1 VRIERVELFV
11 LRLPL
16 KRAYETSGSRETHQT
31 RVIARVES
39 EGAVGW
45 GESVAPELP
54 WYSGET
60 PKTVWYALDEIII
73 PALLAADLHQPE
85 DTERILW
92 WIREHRMAKA
102 TVEMAIWDLFAKRD
116 GRSLSKVLG
125 GTRDRILC
133 GVAIGIQPSVEELL
147 ETIRR
152 ELSAGYQRVKVKIKP
167 GWDGSVAEAIRAT
180 FPNLPF
186 MLDANSAYTLADTP
200 LFKRFDAY
208 KPTMIEQPLAHDDIV
223 DHAALQRQIET
234 AICLDESIHTG
245 DDARK
250 AIELGATRVINI
262 KAGRV
267 GGLTSARRIHDVCR
281 DAEIPVW
288 CGGMLEMGIGRA
300 HNVHLASLT
309 NFRLPGDVAASERYF
324 ETEIIGE
331 PFRVEPDGTMRVPTG
346 PGIGVTVLEKLIRKI
361 AVQTKQYRPPRMT
374 AKVRKAP
381 VKAPAASARS
391 VKKRTARSAAGRS
404 RAATPR
410 SRR

>member
-1 VRIERVELFV
+1 MRLERVELFR

-60 PKTVWYALDEIII
+60 PQTVWYALDEIMI

-85 DTERILW
+85 DTERILA

-102 TVEMAIWDLFAKRD
+102 TLEMAIWDLFAKRD

-133 GVAIGIQPSVEELL
+133 GVAIGIQPSIEDLL

-152 ELSAGYQRVKVKIKP
+152 ELSAGYLRVKVKIKP
-167 GWDGSVAEAIRAT
+167 GWDGSVAQAVRNT
-180 FPNLPF
+180 FPDLQF
-186 MLDANSAYTLADTP
+186 MLDANSAYTLADAP
-200 LFKRFDAY
+200 LFKRIDAY
-208 KPTMIEQPLAHDDIV
+208 APTMIEQPLAHDDIV
-223 DHAALQRQIET
+223 DHAALQREIET
-234 AICLDESIHTG
+234 PICLDESIHTG
-245 DDARK
+245 DHARK
-250 AIELGATRVINI
+250 AIALGATRIINI
-262 KAGRV
+262 KAGRA

-281 DAEIPVW
+281 EGHVPVW

-300 HNVHLASLT
+300 HNVHLASLP
-309 NFRLPGDVAASERYF
+309 NFSLPGDVSASERYF
-324 ETEIIGE
+324 ATEIIGE
-331 PFRVEPDGTMRVPTG
+331 PFTVQPDGTMRVPTG

-361 AVQTKQYRPPRMT
+361 AVQTKQYRPT
-374 AKVRKAP
+374 RKAT
-381 VKAPAASARS
+381 AAKRAARS
-391 VKKRTARSAAGRS
+391 SAGRS

>member
-1 VRIERVELFV
+1 MRIERVELFV

-16 KRAYETSGSRETHQT
+16 KHAYETSGSRETHQT

-85 DTERILW
+85 DTERVLW

-102 TVEMAIWDLFAKRD
+102 TLEMAIWDLFAKRD

-133 GVAIGIQPSVEELL
+133 GVAIGIQPSIEELL
-147 ETIRR
+147 DTIRR
-152 ELSAGYQRVKVKIKP
+152 ELRAGYQRVKVKIKP
-167 GWDGSVAEAIRAT
+167 GWDASVAEAIRST
-180 FPNLPF
+180 FPQLPF

-200 LFKRFDAY
+200 LFKGFDAY
-208 KPTMIEQPLAHDDIV
+208 KPTMIEQPLAYDDIV
-223 DHAALQRQIET
+223 DHATLQRADRDADLSRRVDPHRRGRAQ
-234 AICLDESIHTG
+234 G
-245 DDARK
+245 DRDRRDQGDQHQGRSRRRSDV
-250 AIELGATRVINI
+250 GAGAST
-262 KAGRV
+262 
-267 GGLTSARRIHDVCR
+267 TSA
-281 DAEIPVW
+281 AMPAFPVW

-300 HNVHLASLT
+300 HNVHLASLP
-309 NFRLPGDVAASERYF
+309 NFKLPGDVAASERYF

-331 PFRVEPDGTMRVPTG
+331 PFTVRAGRHDEGADRSRDRRDRAREGDPEDRGPDEGVPTDSRAG
-346 PGIGVTVLEKLIRKI
+346 DS
-361 AVQTKQYRPPRMT
+361 
-374 AKVRKAP
+374 AK
-381 VKAPAASARS
+381 S
-391 VKKRTARSAAGRS
+391 VKKRAARPSAARP
-404 RAATPR
+404 RAAKPR

>member
-1 VRIERVELFV
+1 MRIERVELFV

-39 EGAVGW
+39 EGVVGW

-73 PALLAADLHQPE
+73 PALLAAELHQPE
-85 DTERILW
+85 DTERVLW

-102 TVEMAIWDLFAKRD
+102 TLEMAIWDLFAKRD

-133 GVAIGIQPSVEELL
+133 GVAIGIHPSIEELL

-152 ELSAGYQRVKVKIKP
+152 ELSSGYQRVKVKIKP

-186 MLDANSAYTLADTP
+186 MLDANSAYTLADAP

-223 DHAALQRQIET
+223 DHATLQRQIET

-281 DAEIPVW
+281 DAGVPVW

-300 HNVHLASLT
+300 HNVHLASLA
-309 NFRLPGDVAASERYF
+309 NFKLPGDVSASERYF

-331 PFRVEPDGTMRVPTG
+331 PFTVQPDGTMRVPTG

-361 AVQTKQYRPPRMT
+361 AVQTKQYRPTRTT
-374 AKVRKAP
+374 AKMRKVPA
-381 VKAPAASARS
+381 KASRVTAKSG
-391 VKKRTARSAAGRS
+391 KKRTARPAAGS

>member
-1 VRIERVELFV
+1 MRLDRVELFL

-16 KRAYETSGSRETHQT
+16 KHAYETSGSRETHQT
-31 RVIARVES
+31 RVIARVEAD
-39 EGAVGW
+39 GAVGW

-60 PKTVWYALDEIII
+60 PQTVWYALDEIII

-85 DTERILW
+85 DTERILA

-102 TVEMAIWDLFAKRD
+102 TVEMAIWDLFAQRD
-116 GRSLSKVLG
+116 GRSLSKLLG

-133 GVAIGIQPSVEELL
+133 GVAIGIQPSIEELL

-152 ELSAGYQRVKVKIKP
+152 ELTAGYQRVKVKIKP
-167 GWDGSVAEAIRAT
+167 GWDGAVAEAIRNA
-180 FPNLPF
+180 FPDLPF

-200 LFKRFDAY
+200 LFRRIDAY
-208 KPTMIEQPLAHDDIV
+208 TPTMIEQPLAYDDIV
-223 DHAALQRQIET
+223 DHAALQREITT
-234 AICLDESIHTG
+234 AVCLDESIHTG

-267 GGLTSARRIHDVCR
+267 GGLSSARRIHDVCR
-281 DAEIPVW
+281 ENGIPVW

-300 HNVHLASLT
+300 HNVHLASLP
-309 NFRLPGDVAASERYF
+309 NFNLPGDVSASERYF
-324 ETEIIGE
+324 ATEIIGE
-331 PFRVEPDGTMRVPTG
+331 PFTVGPDGTMQVPTG
-346 PGIGVTVLEKLIRKI
+346 AGIGVTVLEKLIRRI
-361 AVQTKQYRPPRMT
+361 AVRTEQYRP
-374 AKVRKAP
+374 ARKATAA
-381 VKAPAASARS
+381 KARPNAAQRAVRS
-391 VKKRTARSAAGRS
+391 SAGRS

>member
-1 VRIERVELFV
+1 MRIERIELFV
-11 LRLPL
+11 VRLAL
-16 KRAYETSGSRETHQT
+16 KCAYETSGSRETHQT

-102 TVEMAIWDLFAKRD
+102 TLEMAIWDLFAKRD

-133 GVAIGIQPSVEELL
+133 GVAIGIQPSIEELL

-186 MLDANSAYTLADTP
+186 MLDANSAYTLADAP

-223 DHAALQRQIET
+223 DHATLQRQIET

-300 HNVHLASLT
+300 HNVHLASLP

-331 PFRVEPDGTMRVPTG
+331 PFTVQPDGTMRVPTG
-346 PGIGVTVLEKLIRKI
+346 PGIGVTVLEKLIRMI
-361 AVQTKQYRPPRMT
+361 AVQTKQYRPART
-374 AKVRKAP
+374 AAKVRKATAKP
-381 VKAPAASARS
+381 SGTSAAS

>member
-1 VRIERVELFV
+1 MRLERVELFV

-60 PKTVWYALDEIII
+60 PQTVWYALDEIMI
-73 PALLAADLHQPE
+73 PALLASELHQPE
-85 DTERILW
+85 DTERILG

-102 TVEMAIWDLFAKRD
+102 TLEMAIWDLFAKRD
-116 GRSLSKVLG
+116 GRSLSKLLG

-147 ETIRR
+147 DTIRR
-152 ELSAGYQRVKVKIKP
+152 ELAAGYQRVKVKIKP
-167 GWDGSVAEAIRAT
+167 GWDGAVAEAIRGA
-180 FPNLPF
+180 FPELPF
-186 MLDANSAYTLADTP
+186 MLDANSAYTLADVP
-200 LFKRFDAY
+200 LFKRIDAY
-208 KPTMIEQPLAHDDIV
+208 RPTMIEQPLAHDDIV
-223 DHAALQRQIET
+223 DHAALQREIAT
-234 AICLDESIHTG
+234 PICLDESIHTG

-250 AIELGATRVINI
+250 AIELGATRIINV

-267 GGLTSARRIHDVCR
+267 GGLTSARRIHDVAR
-281 DAEIPVW
+281 ERRVPVW

-300 HNVHLASLT
+300 HNVHLASLP
-309 NFRLPGDVAASERYF
+309 NFSLPGDVAASERYF
-324 ETEIIGE
+324 ATEIIGE
-331 PFRVEPDGTMRVPTG
+331 PFAVRPDGTMLVPTG
-346 PGIGVTVLEKLIRKI
+346 AGIGVTVLEKVIRKI
-361 AVQTKQYRPPRMT
+361 AERTKEYRP
-374 AKVRKAP
+374 ARKAP
-381 VKAPAASARS
+381 AKAKARPSVKRAARS
-391 VKKRTARSAAGRS
+391 SAGRS
-404 RAATPR
+404 RAARPR

>member
-1 VRIERVELFV
+1 MRIERIELFV

-39 EGAVGW
+39 DGAVGW

-73 PALLAADLHQPE
+73 PALLATDLHQPE
-85 DTERILW
+85 DTERVLS

-102 TVEMAIWDLFAKRD
+102 TLEMAIWDLFAKRD
-116 GRSLSKVLG
+116 GRSLSKLLG

-133 GVAIGIQPSVEELL
+133 GVAIGIQPSIDELL

-167 GWDGSVAEAIRAT
+167 GWDGSVAAAIRDS
-180 FPNLPF
+180 FPDLPF

-200 LFKRFDAY
+200 LFKRIDAY
-208 KPTMIEQPLAHDDIV
+208 APTMIEQPLAHDDIV
-223 DHAALQRQIET
+223 DHAALQREIKT
-234 AICLDESIHTG
+234 PICLDESIHTS

-250 AIELGATRVINI
+250 AIELGATKVINI

-281 DAEIPVW
+281 EARIPVW

-300 HNVHLASLT
+300 HNVHLASLP
-309 NFRLPGDVAASERYF
+309 NFSLPGDVSASERYF
-324 ETEIIGE
+324 ATEIIGE
-331 PFRVEPDGTMRVPTG
+331 PFTVQPDGTMRVPTG

-361 AVQTKQYRPPRMT
+361 AVQTKQYRP
-374 AKVRKAP
+374 ARKAP
-381 VKAPAASARS
+381 ATAKPRASAAERAPAA
-391 VKKRTARSAAGRS
+391 KRVVRPSAARS
-404 RAATPR
+404 RAAKPR

>member
-1 VRIERVELFV
+1 MRIERVELFV

-73 PALLAADLHQPE
+73 PALLVADLHQPE
-85 DTERILW
+85 DTERVLW

-102 TVEMAIWDLFAKRD
+102 TLEMAIWDLFAKHE

-133 GVAIGIQPSVEELL
+133 GVAIGIQPSIDELL

-167 GWDGSVAEAIRAT
+167 GWDGSVAEAIRST

-186 MLDANSAYTLADTP
+186 MLDANSAYTLADAP

-223 DHAALQRQIET
+223 DHATLQRQIET
-234 AICLDESIHTG
+234 PICLDESIHTG

-267 GGLTSARRIHDVCR
+267 GGLTSARRVHDVCR
-281 DAEIPVW
+281 DAGIPVW

-300 HNVHLASLT
+300 HNVHLASLP
-309 NFRLPGDVAASERYF
+309 NFKLPGDVAASERYF
-324 ETEIIGE
+324 ATEIIGE
-331 PFRVEPDGTMRVPTG
+331 PFTVQTDGTMRVPTG
-346 PGIGVTVLEKLIRKI
+346 PGIGVTVLEKLIRKL
-361 AVQTKQYRPPRMT
+361 AVQTKQYRPSRTT

-381 VKAPAASARS
+381 AKEPRLSARS
-391 VKKRTARSAAGRS
+391 VKKRTARSSAGRS